1 MKRALIALA
10 LTISVAGLPP
20 RTAIA
25 QQDTA
30 PPASKMQEGL
40 RQFLDGLSDGV
51 GELADGAGPALQNF
65 LQQMGPAFEDI
76 LGEIKDFSKYEAPQV
91 LPNGDILIRR
101 KQDAP
106 EYMPPVPGEN
116 PDGSVDL

>member
-1 MKRALIALA
+1 MKRILIALA
-10 LTISVAGLPP
+10 LSVPLALPLSAMAEE
-20 RTAIA
+20 T
-25 QQDTA
+25 T
-30 PPASKMQEGL
+30 PPTSKMQDGL
-40 RQFLDGLSDGV
+40 RQFFEGLSDGV
-51 GELADGAGPALQNF
+51 GDLTDKTGPALQNF

-101 KQDAP
+101 KDEAP